1 MSNFTINGT
10 NNNTQT
16 LNAGQTGAVKSSG
29 ALITSTT
36 DPSVTI
42 NGGSSGT
49 DTLTN
54 SGTIQSTGDRAINI
68 KSPKNDSQTVDI
80 TNNAGAKILGSM
92 AAVGAQNENNDAV
105 HVKGDF
111 TGGSITFTNSGFVVA
126 GDLDSNNNVIL
137 ASGATTSGQA
147 LDFDD
152 VASSLIT
159 IDNKAS
165 GVIAAADSDAIRP
178 GADVLINNRG
188 LIEAYDLNS
197 DTTQGNDAI
206 SFQDHTSGSATINNF
221 AKGQIIG
228 AHHGITGEFG
238 ITVNNDG
245 LIQGQLGSGINMDT
259 TSTSGTTIVV
269 NHGTIEG
276 NAGGSTDGDGI
287 DVDYL
292 LNLDN
297 YGSVLAT
304 GTSTAGLSE
313 AITIGG
319 GTINNFAGGVIKSNE
334 RAITVDDSNG
344 GNAFGPTTIYNEGRI
359 VGGNGEAISITDTFA
374 DTVTNK
380 GTINGSVSLGDGDD
394 IFNDYTGST
403 LKGTLDGG
411 DGNDTL
417 NLLLGADKSTGTVGT
432 VVNFETLDV
441 QGGTWTLSTFN
452 FFDTVNLDGGVLD
465 VAALNGAGTGAV
477 NFLDGAQELILEDA
491 AIQTGD
497 FANVIDGFGTDDQ
510 IDFVDLADAT
520 SADIGPDGHS
530 VTLSDDTG
538 EELVTLH
545 FDPAQSFDGM
555 YFHLADDGNGGVV
568 LTESDVACYCRG
580 TLILTEQG
588 ERPVESLDIGD
599 HVVTVAG
606 RRQPIKWIGHRA
618 YGGRYIVGRK
628 DMLPICIK
636 AGALDEGVPRR
647 DLWISPHH
655 AMFIDG
661 VLIEARDLVNGVSIV
676 QAERVEQ
683 VEYFHIELE
692 THDVIMAE
700 GAPSE
705 TFIDDDSRSMFHNAH
720 QYAALYPKET
730 RRTALYCA
738 PRLDVGHTVEAIRLK
753 LARRAGIGAGRE
765 PDVDPLRGF
774 VDAVSRG
781 AIEGWAQNAGH
792 PEAAVCLDILAG
804 GRLLGRTLANLYR
817 DDLRAAGLGSGRH
830 AFRFELPSDVL
841 LHPAAVVVRRSI
853 DGAVLA
859 TWAATQADAA

>member
-1 MSNFTINGT
+1 MSNFTINNT
-10 NNNTQT
+10 NNTTQT
-16 LNAGQTGAVKSSG
+16 LNPGQTGKVGASG

-42 NGGSSGT
+42 NGGSAGT

-68 KSPKNDSQTVDI
+68 KSPKNDSQTIDI

-111 TGGSITFTNSGFVVA
+111 TGGSITFTNDGFVVA

-137 ASGATTSGQA
+137 ASGASTSGQA

-152 VASSLIT
+152 VVSSLVT
-159 IDNKAS
+159 IDNKVD

-178 GADVLINNRG
+178 GADALINNRG

-197 DTTQGNDAI
+197 DTTQGNNAI

-221 AKGQIIG
+221 AKGEIIG
-228 AHHGITGEFG
+228 AHHGITGKFG

-259 TSTSGTTIVV
+259 TSASGTTFVV

-292 LNLDN
+292 LDLDN
-297 YGSVLAT
+297 YGKVLAT

-319 GTINNFAGGVIKSNE
+319 GTINNFDGGLIKSDE

-359 VGGNGEAISITDTFA
+359 VGGNGEAISITDDFA

-380 GTINGSVSLGDGDD
+380 GTINGDVSLGDGDD

-417 NLLLGADKSTGTVGT
+417 NLLLGANTSTGKVEN
-432 VVNFETLDV
+432 VVNFETLNV
-441 QGGTWTLSTFN
+441 EGGLWTLKSFN
-452 FFDTVNLDGGVLD
+452 FFDSVNLDGGVLD
-465 VAALNGAGTGAV
+465 VAALHGAGTGTV
-477 NFLDGAQELILEDA
+477 NFLAGAQELILEDA
-491 AIQTGD
+491 ALQADD
-497 FANVIDGFGTDDQ
+497 FNVIDGFGTDDE
-510 IDFVDLADAT
+510 IDLADLGDAA
-520 SADIGPDGHS
+520 SADIGADGHS
-530 VTLSDDTG
+530 VIISDSDG
-538 EELVTLH
+538 NELVTLQ
-545 FDPAQSFDGM
+545 FDPTQSFAGM
-555 YFHLADDGNGGVV
+555 YFHLASDGGSGVI
-568 LTESDVACYCRG
+568 LTDSDVACYCRG
-580 TLILTEQG
+580 TLILTDQG
-588 ERPVESLDIGD
+588 ERPVETLGIGD
-599 HVVTVAG
+599 RVVTAAG
-606 RRQPIKWIGHRA
+606 RKRPIKWIGRRA
-618 YGGRYIVGRK
+618 YGGRYIAGRK
-628 DMLPICIK
+628 DILPICFK
-636 AGALDEGVPRR
+636 AGALDQGVPRR

-676 QAERVEQ
+676 QAEQ
-683 VEYFHIELE
+683 VEAVDYFHVELDD
-692 THDVIMAE
+692 HDVIVAE
-700 GAPSE
+700 GALSE
-705 TFIDDDSRSMFHNAH
+705 TFVDDDSRGMFHNAH
-720 QYAALYPKET
+720 EFATLYQEP
-730 RRTALYCA
+730 RHPVRYCA
-738 PRLDVGHTVEAIRLK
+738 PRLDTGHALEAIRSK
-753 LARRAGIGAGRE
+753 LARCAGIGAGRA
-765 PDVDPLRGF
+765 PNAGALRGF
-774 VDAVSRG
+774 VDVIGEGIIA
-781 AIEGWAQNAGH
+781 GWAQNADH
-792 PEAAVCLDILAG
+792 PEAAVCLDIFAG
-804 GRLLGRTLANLYR
+804 DRLVGRTLASVYR
-817 DDLRAAGLGSGRH
+817 DDLRAAGLGSGCH
-830 AFRFELPSDVL
+830 GFTFSLPDDVV
-841 LHPAAVVVRRSI
+841 LHPATVVVRRSL

-859 TWAATQADAA
+859 ASAAVMVEAA